1 MIEIVDTID
10 KFKTLESE
18 WNSLFFQAKD
28 VTFFQTFKYNW
39 IAWET
44 FSTPV
49 DRLFIIA
56 YRTDKKELQAIF
68 PFYLNK
74 KGHLKF
80 INDKHTD
87 FCNAIISKDA
97 EATYNLMYDVWKF
110 IGDEKSVKFLFLD
123 NVVANSPVL
132 SYWKVF
138 FSNAFV
144 FSQTEHSWINCFKS
158 DNIFTDFQYLRAK
171 ERKRLVVLDKKS
183 SHCSLKIFHIM
194 NESYPEDVVNRL
206 AQEMMAM
213 GLRSSS
219 YLNDTMRVF
228 MRRLYESGL
237 VELSILYDGDEP
249 ISMGFVF
256 INEQRTYSMRWVIL
270 YKSTQFNL
278 WNYARYIVE
287 KSRIGESIIDFGR
300 GGYDYKMSNFRPQ
313 IENLYRFMASKTKWG
328 NWYVLFKIAASHM
341 RKTLK
346 KYKG

>member
-1 MIEIVDTID
+1 M
-10 KFKTLESE
+10 
-18 WNSLFFQAKD
+18 
-28 VTFFQTFKYNW
+28 
-39 IAWET
+39 
-44 FSTPV
+44 
-49 DRLFIIA
+49 
-56 YRTDKKELQAIF
+56 
-68 PFYLNK
+68 
-74 KGHLKF
+74 
-80 INDKHTD
+80 
-87 FCNAIISKDA
+87 
-97 EATYNLMYDVWKF
+97 
-110 IGDEKSVKFLFLD
+110 
-123 NVVANSPVL
+123 
-132 SYWKVF
+132 
-138 FSNAFV
+138 
-144 FSQTEHSWINCFKS
+144 
-158 DNIFTDFQYLRAK
+158 
-171 ERKRLVVLDKKS
+171 
-183 SHCSLKIFHIM
+183 
-194 NESYPEDVVNRL
+194 NRL

-313 IENLYRFMASKTKWG
+313 IENFYRFMASKTKWG